1 MDAGSGLTVALDV
14 TARIAGSTGVA
25 RYVAELDRALTEQ
38 GVRVRRYAIGRG
50 IFPAPA
56 GTRRVPIPLRVAH
69 GLWSATGRPRIDRVA
84 PAADVIHTADLVAPP
99 ARRPSVVTVHD
110 LDAIEHP
117 SLHHPRAVA
126 QQQAQVASLHR
137 ANVVIANSETTRG
150 ALLRHGARDD
160 AVVVAHLGL
169 TALPEV
175 EPATF
180 ERIDQYVLCVGTLDL
195 RKGQDVLVRAW
206 ARLSRP
212 RTALILVGPDG
223 QGADQIRSDASTGQA
238 DVRFLGRV
246 DDGRLAALYRG
257 AAAVAVPSRAEGFGM
272 PALEAMALGIPVVAS
287 DLDAVREVTGGA
299 AWLVAPED
307 EGSLAEA
314 LEAALLGA
322 ADVQAH
328 AAAGRER
335 AARFSWSECAAITI
349 AAYRQAVG
357 GTDGP
362 LSGR

>member
-1 MDAGSGLTVALDV
+1 MVAGSGLTVALDV

-38 GVRVRRYAIGRG
+38 GVAVRRYAIGRG
-50 IFPAPA
+50 VFPAPA
-56 GTRRVPIPLRVAH
+56 GTRRIPVPLRVAH

-99 ARRPSVVTVHD
+99 CRRPSVVTVHD
-110 LDAIEHP
+110 LDALELP

-126 QQQAQVASLHR
+126 QQRAQLASLHR
-137 ANVVIANSETTRG
+137 VDVVIANSETTRR
-150 ALLRHGARDD
+150 ALVSHGARDD
-160 AVVVAHLGL
+160 TIVVAHLGL

-180 ERIDQYVLCVGTLDL
+180 ERIDQYVLCVGTVDL

-206 ARLSRP
+206 GRLSHP

-223 QGADQIRSDASTGQA
+223 QGAGQIRSEAPGGQA

-246 DDGRLAALYRG
+246 DDRRLAALYRG

-272 PALEAMALGIPVVAS
+272 PALEAMALGIPVVGS
-287 DLDAVREVTGGA
+287 DLDAVREVTGDA

-307 EGSLAEA
+307 EGALAEA
-314 LEAALLGA
+314 LEAALRGA
-322 ADVQAH
+322 ADVQARV
-328 AAAGRER
+328 AAGRER
-335 AARFSWSECAAITI
+335 ASRFSWAECAATTV
-349 AAYRQAVG
+349 AAYRQAIG
-357 GTDGP
+357 
-362 LSGR
+362 